1 MKDDKG
7 LYYYPFPQNRRV
19 RMYVR
24 QSGGTLEF
32 RMWNADDPALW
43 EKHGWVAWEA
53 IEQAAAMYSGKGFD
67 PKQAYDPRLARA
79 LIREDAAR
87 EKQPFN

>member
-7 LYYYPFPQNRRV
+7 IFYYPFPQNRRV

-32 RMWNADDPALW
+32 RMWNADDPVLW
-43 EKHGWVAWEA
+43 GKRGVFFPQYGLFDFAGGVA
-53 IEQAAAMYSGKGFD
+53 GD
-67 PKQAYDPRLARA
+67 
-79 LIREDAAR
+79 
-87 EKQPFN
+87 